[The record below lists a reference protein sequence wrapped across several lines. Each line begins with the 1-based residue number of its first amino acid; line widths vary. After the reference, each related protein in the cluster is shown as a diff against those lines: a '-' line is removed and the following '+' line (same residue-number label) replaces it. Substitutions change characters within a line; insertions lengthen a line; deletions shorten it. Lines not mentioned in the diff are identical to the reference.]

1 MLKADSIF
9 TFYILLLE
17 KKSLDTF
24 SKNDFTHLPIKLILN
39 VSHNYSVPILEQVYK
54 VNTSECLCF
63 SDL

>member
-39 VSHNYSVPILEQVYK
+39 VSHKYSVLILEQV
-54 VNTSECLCF
+54 L
-63 SDL
+63 